1 MMIHAPFAHPARRG
15 PWRGDITLPAA
26 DETGRFGLGQA
37 SATILAVDDE
47 PEALDVLRALF
58 MVEGYE
64 FVQAADSAQAIA
76 HIHER
81 QPDLLIVDYMMPG
94 MSGIELCEYLRSDT
108 ETADIPIIMYS
119 AYHIP
124 DRYWQKGLYERAFT
138 KPADLEELLRE
149 VHALLSSP
157 GR

>member
-1 MMIHAPFAHPARRG
+1 MMIYLPLTHPVRRG
-15 PWRGDITLPAA
+15 PWRGDIPLPNA
-26 DETGRFGLGQA
+26 DETGRFGLGQQ

-64 FVQAADSAQAIA
+64 FLQAADCAQALALIT
-76 HIHER
+76 ER

-94 MSGIELCEYLRSDT
+94 MSGLELCEYLRA
-108 ETADIPIIMYS
+108 EAGTADIPIIMYS
-119 AYHIP
+119 AYTIP

-138 KPADLEELLRE
+138 KPADHEELLRE
-149 VHALLSSP
+149 VHSLLS
-157 GR
+157 GH